1 MAKRLRL
8 KGGFRETREDSASR
22 IRKSRVVIANPKRK
36 YTKKKLK

>member
-22 IRKSRVVIANPKRK
+22 VRGRKIVVKSPKRRNPP
-36 YTKKKLK
+36 KKK